1 MKTSSLV
8 AGLILGTAFIATP
21 AVAKTSI
28 TKGKQICE
36 SAVKAQDPTPKSVR
50 TDNDDTRVSDG
61 SIVYTL
67 RVKNADD
74 SSSKLTCTVDREAAT
89 HTLAPAS

>member
-8 AGLILGTAFIATP
+8 AGLIFGTAFIATP

-36 SAVKAQDPTPKSVR
+36 SAVKALDPAPKSVR

>member
-1 MKTSSLV
+1 MKTSSLIV
-8 AGLILGTAFIATP
+8 GLMLGATLAAAP
-21 AVAKTSI
+21 AVAKTSL

-36 SAVKAQDPTPKSVR
+36 AAAKAQDPAPKSVR
-50 TDNDDTRVSDG
+50 TDSDQTRVSDG

-74 SSSKLTCTVDREAAT
+74 SSSKLTCTVDRIAET
-89 HTLAPAS
+89 HTIAPAS